1 MALKEILDKIQATL
15 PADAGAE
22 LTSLLADAKREATSI
37 LADISAANAES
48 KERRIRLNEATAEL
62 DTVKGKLADATK
74 PNPELDS
81 LKKKASEYDAML
93 EKRNA
98 ESISR
103 WQEKQK
109 VLTSITASDTDK
121 RKDKI
126 AALLADFTIPA
137 EGETLTPDMAEA
149 NLRTYGL
156 LEKAGAFETPQ
167 DTGTPFQRKSGNV
180 SDATPNYKS
189 GGHAIASLLYGK

>member
-1 MALKEILDKIQATL
+1 MAIKEILDKIQATL

-22 LTSLLADAKREATSI
+22 LSALLADARREANTI

-48 KERRIRLNEATAEL
+48 KERRIKLNEANAEL
-62 DTVKGKLADATK
+62 DAVKAQLADATK
-74 PNPELDS
+74 PNAELDS
-81 LKKKASEYDAML
+81 LKKKASEYDSMI

-98 ESISR
+98 EALAR

-109 VLTSITASDTDK
+109 SLLDITASDTDK

-126 AALLADFTIPA
+126 AALMADFTIPA
-137 EGETLTPDMAEA
+137 EGETLTPDVAEA
-149 NLRTYGL
+149 NLRTYSL

-167 DTGTPFQRKSGNV
+167 DTGTPFQRKSGTPP
-180 SDATPNYKS
+180 DAKPDFKS